1 MQGLE
6 LGAARRLERKGVVIT
21 SEAAQ
26 LHWPTAD
33 VGLTCYDDPHPP
45 AEGQALELRLAPSL
59 LVHRAFIRWQM
70 AWREL
75 PHMEGRAS
83 RILLINVALC
93 CPPSSHPSPP
103 SSPLPPGPPEPPRQ
117 RLSLPRAPRAPPTA
131 QERSLSLAPR
141 TPYTRRREG
150 THLAQRSTLHLHQ
163 PAVCLVT
170 TIWTIPVIPTVH
182 LRPWG
187 AGEAAKIREL
197 HSGAAERRQC
207 YTRATR
213 AALQ

>member
-1 MQGLE
+1 MG
-6 LGAARRLERKGVVIT
+6 
-21 SEAAQ
+21 
-26 LHWPTAD
+26 HHHPTRSD
-33 VGLTCYDDPHPP
+33 CT
-45 AEGQALELRLAPSL
+45 EGG
-59 LVHRAFIRWQM
+59 H
-70 AWREL
+70 
-75 PHMEGRAS
+75 S
-83 RILLINVALC
+83 RILEIESADADKIHQVAGGMAGTATHGAEGKPHSADTC
-93 CPPSSHPSPP
+93 CSLLSSSHSSPP
-103 SSPLPPGPPEPPRQ
+103 SSPLPPEPPEPPRQ

-163 PAVCLVT
+163 PAVRLVT